1 MNIIEILKQDYAKF
15 PDFQSYDLYA
25 EDVSFAD
32 PLTSFKGVD
41 RYKKMIS
48 FLGSFFSDI
57 NLELH
62 AIEQERQLIIT
73 KWTLNMVSPLP
84 WKPTITISGS
94 SELVLNDELLI
105 VSHRDRWKLSPW
117 QVLLQNFRF
126 NR

>member
-1 MNIIEILKQDYAKF
+1 MSIIEILKQDYENF

-62 AIEQERQLIIT
+62 SIEQERQLIIT

-84 WKPTITISGS
+84 WKPTMPISGL
-94 SELVLNDELLI
+94 SELVLNEELLI
-105 VSHRDRWKLSPW
+105 VSHRDRWNISPW